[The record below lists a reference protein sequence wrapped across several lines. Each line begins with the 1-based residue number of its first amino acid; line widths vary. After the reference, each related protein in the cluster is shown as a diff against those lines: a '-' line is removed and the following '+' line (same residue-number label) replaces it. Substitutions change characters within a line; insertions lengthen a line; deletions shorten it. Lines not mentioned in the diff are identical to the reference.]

1 MAASS
6 PSLVSLEGCFSP
18 AGVASQPWATSVFWG
33 QEGLSALNNYAR
45 NIPHL
50 QTKTISLIYTR
61 DTFCKSSQAESVT
74 AGLYWLWPEK
84 QRELSSRHLTKNH
97 LCYWWA
103 KRRRHSM
110 LSLPIS
116 TLKVSFAHVAY
127 CLYLKSRSFSSA
139 SSVGIRNEAWKAA
152 ADTLICGQ
160 HLHAVADPQNRLSYC
175 EDRWV
180 EPRGIFC
187 IHRVWSSRYNDSSA
201 DKR

>member
-1 MAASS
+1 MLETFHTWKPKLFHLFTRGTHFATAARQNQW
-6 PSLVSLEGCFSP
+6 LP
-18 AGVASQPWATSVFWG
+18 AYIDCDQ
-33 QEGLSALNNYAR
+33 
-45 NIPHL
+45 
-50 QTKTISLIYTR
+50 K
-61 DTFCKSSQAESVT
+61 
-74 AGLYWLWPEK
+74 K
-84 QRELSSRHLTKNH
+84 QRELSSQHLTKNH
-97 LCYWWA
+97 LCYWCSWA

-116 TLKVSFAHVAY
+116 TSKVSFAHVAY
-127 CLYLKSRSFSSA
+127 CLYLTSRSFSSA
-139 SSVGIRNEAWKAA
+139 SSVGIRTAAWKAA

-187 IHRVWSSRYNDSSA
+187 VHRVWSSRYNDSSA